1 MRSDWITC
9 KISELAEVIGGG
21 TPSTKNE
28 DYYGSEISWITPK
41 DLSGYTNQY
50 ISEGERSI
58 TKLGLEKSSAK
69 LMPAGS
75 ILFSSRAPIGY
86 VAIAAKPLSTNQ
98 GFKSLVPNKEKLDS
112 LFGYYLMKFYAPE
125 IERHASGS
133 TFKEVSGTVVKNFE
147 VKVPKSIDTQRKVAS
162 ILASLDNKI
171 ANNKAMNQTLEKLA
185 QRIFKSWFI
194 DFDPVKANKE
204 GLPFDGLSPEIQALF
219 PSEFEDSE
227 LGMIPKGWSAG
238 KFEDLAMSIAT
249 GGTPKRSE
257 TSYWNEGIVPWLSS
271 GEVKSGIATSTK
283 ECITELGLSKSA
295 AKLWGKNTVV
305 IAMYGATA
313 GEVCLLG
320 LAMTTNQACCG
331 LTPHEHSRSYL
342 FLAARNEKTKL
353 VSKASGAAQQNLNK
367 GLIASHP
374 YVIPSD
380 DILVNFEKVVTPL
393 IEKWMDNEFQN
404 RTLSS
409 LRDRLLPKLIS
420 GQISVGE
427 ATQELAEAV

>member
-1 MRSDWITC
+1 M
-9 KISELAEVIGGG
+9 IS
-21 TPSTKNE
+21 K
-28 DYYGSEISWITPK
+28 
-41 DLSGYTNQY
+41 QM
-50 ISEGERSI
+50 
-58 TKLGLEKSSAK
+58 KLGDIAEITMGQSPKGDSCNNDGQGMPLLNGPTEFGGVHPYPTQFTVDPKRKAK
-69 LMPAGS
+69 VGDILFCVRGSTTGRMNYADQEYAIGRGIGS
-75 ILFSSRAPIGY
+75 IRGKNGYSTSFVRAVIDSNLNGLLKIATGTTFPNLGKDALNDY
-86 VAIAAKPLSTNQ
+86 VVNVVDSD
-98 GFKSLVPNKEKLDS
+98 KSVFVGS
-112 LFGYYLMKFYAPE
+112 LAQQ
-125 IERHASGS
+125 IE
-133 TFKEVSGTVVKNFE
+133 E
-147 VKVPKSIDTQRKVAS
+147 KVA
-162 ILASLDNKI
+162 
-171 ANNKAMNQTLEKLA
+171 NNSNMNQTLEKLA

-238 KFEDLAMSIAT
+238 KFEDLAVSIAT

-342 FLAARNEKTKL
+342 FLAARNEKAKL

-380 DILVNFEKVVTPL
+380 DILVNFEKVVIPL
-393 IEKWMDNEFQN
+393 LEKWMDNEFQN

-427 ATQELAEAV
+427 ATQDLAEAV